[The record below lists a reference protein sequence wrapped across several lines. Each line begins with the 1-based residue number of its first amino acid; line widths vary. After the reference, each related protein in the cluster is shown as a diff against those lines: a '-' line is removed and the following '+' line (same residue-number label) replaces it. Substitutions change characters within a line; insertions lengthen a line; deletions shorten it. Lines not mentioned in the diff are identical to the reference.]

1 MNLKSIYRQCKYL
14 YLENKH
20 NYYDKGG
27 SNDEYDNESLKMYYD
42 WLRKKDDIE
51 KIKKPDSIESENN
64 KEKRLLNV
72 VIFYKKYLEHLE
84 SENKH
89 FFYSN
94 MDFLHELSGFP
105 YSKIYKEIK
114 EYKV

>member
-42 WLRKKDDIE
+42 
-51 KIKKPDSIESENN
+51 
-64 KEKRLLNV
+64 
-72 VIFYKKYLEHLE
+72 
-84 SENKH
+84 
-89 FFYSN
+89 
-94 MDFLHELSGFP
+94 
-105 YSKIYKEIK
+105 
-114 EYKV
+114 